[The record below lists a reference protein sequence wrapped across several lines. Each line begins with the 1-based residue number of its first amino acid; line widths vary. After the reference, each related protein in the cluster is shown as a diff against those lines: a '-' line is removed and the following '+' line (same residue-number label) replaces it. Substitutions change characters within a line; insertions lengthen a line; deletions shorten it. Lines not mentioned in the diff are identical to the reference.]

1 MNKGNLMRSNT
12 RGQSYIYIL
21 KLKTQFFNPF
31 VMKKNSLLANTPIIK
46 SLQIFAEVADS
57 WN

>member
-46 SLQIFAEVADS
+46 SL
-57 WN
+57 